1 MTNDQSNFLQS
12 QLLSQKAALLA
23 EKRALSYEGLKVQET
38 SLYQTAGDDVNVIE
52 KKVGDAEITETEV
65 YEPPQASRSKREK
78 FMMWTLLLQTCI
90 SWTLYGN
97 IATFY
102 PPYKEKYHKTITDTM
117 IGVVLS
123 MFELG
128 VLLCSPI
135 VSMGL

>member
-1 MTNDQSNFLQS
+1 M
-12 QLLSQKAALLA
+12 
-23 EKRALSYEGLKVQET
+23 QET
-38 SLYQTAGDDVNVIE
+38 SLYQTAGNDVNVIE
-52 KKVGDAEITETEV
+52 QKVGEAEITETEV
-65 YEPPQASRSKREK
+65 YEPPQPSRSRREK

>member
-1 MTNDQSNFLQS
+1 
-12 QLLSQKAALLA
+12 
-23 EKRALSYEGLKVQET
+23 VQET
-38 SLYQTAGDDVNVIE
+38 SLYNTAGDDVNVIE
-52 KKVGDAEITETEV
+52 QKVGDAEITETEI
-65 YEPPQASRSKREK
+65 YELQKPRRSKSEK

-128 VLLCSPI
+128 VLVWSPV

>member
-1 MTNDQSNFLQS
+1 M
-12 QLLSQKAALLA
+12 
-23 EKRALSYEGLKVQET
+23 QET
-38 SLYQTAGDDVNVIE
+38 SLYKNAEEKIHVIHE
-52 KKVGDAEITETEV
+52 KVGNADITETEI
-65 YEPPQASRSKREK
+65 YEPLQPRRSKSEK

-128 VLLCSPI
+128 VLVWSPI

>member
-1 MTNDQSNFLQS
+1 M
-12 QLLSQKAALLA
+12 
-23 EKRALSYEGLKVQET
+23 QET
-38 SLYQTAGDDVNVIE
+38 SLYNTAGDDVNLIE
-52 KKVGDAEITETEV
+52 KKVGDADITETEI
-65 YEPPQASRSKREK
+65 YEPQQPRRSKSEK

-128 VLLCSPI
+128 VLVWSPI

>member
-1 MTNDQSNFLQS
+1 
-12 QLLSQKAALLA
+12 
-23 EKRALSYEGLKVQET
+23 VQET
-38 SLYQTAGDDVNVIE
+38 SLYQTAGNDVNVIE
-52 KKVGDAEITETEV
+52 QKVGEAEITETEV
-65 YEPPQASRSKREK
+65 YEPPQPSRSRREK

>member
-1 MTNDQSNFLQS
+1 
-12 QLLSQKAALLA
+12 
-23 EKRALSYEGLKVQET
+23 VQET
-38 SLYQTAGDDVNVIE
+38 SLYHTAGDEVNVIE

-65 YEPPQASRSKREK
+65 YEPPQPRRSKREK